1 MKGKFA
7 LLKNEKQDFS
17 HYNDE
22 SLVFIYKNKKQ
33 AFIVNCV

>member
-7 LLKNEKQDFS
+7 LLKNKKQDFS

-22 SLVFIYKNKKQ
+22 SLVFIYRNKKQ
-33 AFIVNCV
+33 VFIVNCV